1 MTGELFI
8 MAKYVIYYIV
18 LFLAAAGTIAFFINR
33 SVTFDNKYKE
43 DIINEVSIDTSMPC
57 PELKGYQSM
66 FAVVPDNTELN
77 AKQFEDDTYATLLV
91 DTDNNIPLVAHNAL
105 RRIYPASTTKL
116 MTGILVCDAIN
127 NGELSLDD
135 EITVSDDIDFGDP
148 EALVSPLTGG
158 CKITVRSLL
167 YGLMMRSYN
176 DFACIL
182 AECVAGNQGAFV
194 EMMNNKAYQI
204 GATGCHFANPHG
216 LHDDNHYVTAYD
228 MYLILNEAKKYDIL
242 KEIDS
247 YSSFTYS
254 YVDTD
259 GNVLEDDISP
269 TNMFLAGEYKTPS
282 NITIHEWKTGTT
294 DAGGYILTMNV
305 EVDKGNYCLF
315 VADKNSPDDLYNK
328 IGMLFNYTK

>member
-1 MTGELFI
+1 

-18 LFLAAAGTIAFFINR
+18 LILAAVGTIAFFVNR
-33 SVTFDNKYKE
+33 SVKFGNKYSK
-43 DIINEVSIDTSMPC
+43 DIINEVSVDTSMPC
-57 PELKGYQSM
+57 PDLKGYQSM
-66 FAVVPDNTELN
+66 YAVVPDNTELN
-77 AKQFEDDTYATLLV
+77 AKQFENDTYATLLV
-91 DTDNNIPLVAHNAL
+91 DTDKHIPLVAHNAL

-116 MTGILVCDAIN
+116 MTGILVCEALN
-127 NGELSLDD
+127 KGELSLDD
-135 EITVSDDIDFGDP
+135 EVLLDHEIDFSDP
-148 EALVSPLTGG
+148 EALVSPLTIGST
-158 CKITVRSLL
+158 ITIRSLL

-176 DFACIL
+176 DFAVIL
-182 AECVAGNQGAFV
+182 AEVVGGDQATFC

-204 GATGCHFANPHG
+204 GATACHFANPHG

-254 YVDTD
+254 YTDED
-259 GNVLEDDISP
+259 GNVWEDDISP

-305 EVDKGNYCLF
+305 EIDHGNYCLF
-315 VADKNSPDDLYNK
+315 VADKNSPDDLYDK
-328 IGMLFNYTK
+328 IGNLFNYTK